1 MEQENRVRME
11 RIAADPQSGL
21 SAEQVKRRFAQG
33 ENNYKVESSTLSV
46 PEIVRSNVCKYFNL
60 VFAVIAVLLA
70 IVGAW
75 SDMLFLPIIVANT
88 CIGII
93 QEVHSKKVLDKL
105 SILNAPHAV
114 VIRDGKRQEIPADQL
129 VLDDIVEFSAG
140 SQIPA
145 DAKVVS
151 GELQVNESLITGESD
166 EIEKRE
172 GDSLLSGSFVVSG
185 KACARLEKVG
195 KDSYISKLTLQ
206 ATKSKKGEQSEMI
219 RSLNYLIMV
228 MGIIIIPIGIALFV
242 QSFIYN
248 EGTFHDSITGM
259 VAAIIGMIPE
269 GLYLLTS
276 VALAVSSVR
285 LAQKKVLIHDM
296 KCIETL
302 ARVNVLCV
310 DKTGTITEPGMHVY
324 DFSVLDGADQL
335 EISQLLADFV
345 AAQEKDNATME
356 ALKAH
361 FSNGSGMRAREVYSF
376 SSETKYSGAVMND
389 GKSYVIGAPEFV
401 LRGQFAQYQE
411 QIATYSS
418 KGYRVLVFAQY
429 EGTLDRKPLTEPV
442 FPLCFV
448 MLANPIRK
456 GAKETFTYFA
466 ENDVDIKVISGDNP
480 LTVSVI
486 AAEAG
491 IVGAERFVDASTL
504 KEKEDYYRAVEE
516 YTVFGRVTPSQKRM
530 LVQALKEHKKTVAM
544 TGDGVNDVLALKDA
558 DCSVAMASGSEAA
571 SNVAQLVLLDSDFSR
586 MPSVVAEGRRVVNN
600 IERTAALYIV
610 KNIFSMLLAIFSVI
624 LMLDYPL
631 EPSQVSLI
639 SMFTIGIP
647 SFVLA
652 LEPNKDLIRGHFLT
666 NVLVRALPAGLT
678 DFIVVSGL
686 VIFCREFQ
694 VDLDCLSTS
703 CTILVAIVG
712 FMILHRIARPMN
724 TGHIVMLVGVIAG
737 WILCMLFGGSFFG
750 ITGISKQCEM
760 LMVIFAII
768 TEPVLRYLSLIVE
781 WISARCRM
789 IHARFSRA

>member
-46 PEIVRSNVCKYFNL
+46 PEIVRSNVCTYFNL

-324 DFSVLDGADQL
+324 DFSVLDGTDQL

-345 AAQEKDNATME
+345 AAHEKDNATME

-442 FPLCFV
+442 LPLCFV

-652 LEPNKDLIRGHFLT
+652 LEPNKELIRGHFLT

>member
-46 PEIVRSNVCKYFNL
+46 PEIVRSNVCTYFNL

-429 EGTLDRKPLTEPV
+429 EGMLDRKPLTEPV
-442 FPLCFV
+442 LPLCFV

-652 LEPNKDLIRGHFLT
+652 LEPNKELIRGHFLT

-737 WILCMLFGGSFFG
+737 WILCMLFGGNFFG

>member
-46 PEIVRSNVCKYFNL
+46 PEIVRSNVCTYFNL

-206 ATKSKKGEQSEMI
+206 ATKSKKGEPSEMI

-442 FPLCFV
+442 LPLCFV

-652 LEPNKDLIRGHFLT
+652 LEPNKELIRGHFLT

>member
-46 PEIVRSNVCKYFNL
+46 SEIVRSNVCTYFNL

-324 DFSVLDGADQL
+324 DFSVLDGTDQL

-356 ALKAH
+356 ALKAY

-429 EGTLDRKPLTEPV
+429 EGMLDRKPLTEPV
-442 FPLCFV
+442 LPLCFV

-652 LEPNKDLIRGHFLT
+652 LEPNKELIRGHFLT

>member
-46 PEIVRSNVCKYFNL
+46 PEIVRSNVCTYFNL

-324 DFSVLDGADQL
+324 DFSVLDGTDQL

-442 FPLCFV
+442 LPLCFV

-586 MPSVVAEGRRVVNN
+586 MPSVVTEGRRVVNN

-652 LEPNKDLIRGHFLT
+652 LEPNKELIRGHFLT

>member
-46 PEIVRSNVCKYFNL
+46 PEIVRSNVCTYFNL

-151 GELQVNESLITGESD
+151 GELQVNESMITGESD

-652 LEPNKDLIRGHFLT
+652 LEPNKELIRGHFLT

>member
-46 PEIVRSNVCKYFNL
+46 PEIVRSNVCTYFNL

-324 DFSVLDGADQL
+324 DFSVLDGTDQL

-442 FPLCFV
+442 LPLCFV

-694 VDLDCLSTS
+694 VDLDCWFYDSAPHCKTDEYRTY
-703 CTILVAIVG
+703 C
-712 FMILHRIARPMN
+712 N
-724 TGHIVMLVGVIAG
+724 AG
-737 WILCMLFGGSFFG
+737 
-750 ITGISKQCEM
+750 
-760 LMVIFAII
+760 
-768 TEPVLRYLSLIVE
+768 R
-781 WISARCRM
+781 RDCRM
-789 IHARFSRA
+789 DSLHAVWQKFFRNYGNFQTV

>member
-46 PEIVRSNVCKYFNL
+46 PEIVRSNVCTYFNL

-269 GLYLLTS
+269 
-276 VALAVSSVR
+276 
-285 LAQKKVLIHDM
+285 
-296 KCIETL
+296 
-302 ARVNVLCV
+302 
-310 DKTGTITEPGMHVY
+310 
-324 DFSVLDGADQL
+324 
-335 EISQLLADFV
+335 
-345 AAQEKDNATME
+345 
-356 ALKAH
+356 
-361 FSNGSGMRAREVYSF
+361 
-376 SSETKYSGAVMND
+376 
-389 GKSYVIGAPEFV
+389 
-401 LRGQFAQYQE
+401 
-411 QIATYSS
+411 
-418 KGYRVLVFAQY
+418 
-429 EGTLDRKPLTEPV
+429 
-442 FPLCFV
+442 
-448 MLANPIRK
+448 
-456 GAKETFTYFA
+456 
-466 ENDVDIKVISGDNP
+466 
-480 LTVSVI
+480 
-486 AAEAG
+486 
-491 IVGAERFVDASTL
+491 
-504 KEKEDYYRAVEE
+504 
-516 YTVFGRVTPSQKRM
+516 
-530 LVQALKEHKKTVAM
+530 
-544 TGDGVNDVLALKDA
+544 
-558 DCSVAMASGSEAA
+558 
-571 SNVAQLVLLDSDFSR
+571 
-586 MPSVVAEGRRVVNN
+586 
-600 IERTAALYIV
+600 
-610 KNIFSMLLAIFSVI
+610 
-624 LMLDYPL
+624 
-631 EPSQVSLI
+631 
-639 SMFTIGIP
+639 
-647 SFVLA
+647 
-652 LEPNKDLIRGHFLT
+652 
-666 NVLVRALPAGLT
+666 
-678 DFIVVSGL
+678 
-686 VIFCREFQ
+686 
-694 VDLDCLSTS
+694 
-703 CTILVAIVG
+703 
-712 FMILHRIARPMN
+712 
-724 TGHIVMLVGVIAG
+724 
-737 WILCMLFGGSFFG
+737 
-750 ITGISKQCEM
+750 
-760 LMVIFAII
+760 
-768 TEPVLRYLSLIVE
+768 
-781 WISARCRM
+781 
-789 IHARFSRA
+789 